1 MNSDEKIKKYR
12 STIDELDIR
21 VLRLLN
27 RRMLICERIGVLKQA
42 MRFPLRDRGRESS
55 VIARLQSSNDGPLEK
70 EAVSAIFRQI
80 VRESRRVQ
88 TVSGKRAGGN
98 RERSNKGR
106 TKQ

>member
-12 STIDELDIR
+12 STIDDLDIR
-21 VLRLLN
+21 LLRLLN

-42 MRFPLRDRGRESS
+42 MGFPLRDRGRESS
-55 VIARLQSSNDGPLEK
+55 VIVRLQRLNEGPLEK

-88 TVSGKRAGGN
+88 TVSGTRAGGN
-98 RERSNKGR
+98 RERSNRGR
-106 TKQ
+106 SRK